1 MSEVRKGAL
10 GTEYDL
16 IRALRK
22 ARTLIMAGDYITD
35 VAADRILELKKE
47 NARLRDQ
54 IEFLNNQTSGP

>member
-1 MSEVRKGAL
+1 
-10 GTEYDL
+10 
-16 IRALRK
+16 
-22 ARTLIMAGDYITD
+22 MAGDYITD